1 MPTGAPPKAAK
12 AAKPAKAAEGHVIQ
26 ITGPVVDIEFPAG
39 QLPQILNAVEIDREG
54 QEPLVCEVAQH
65 LGNNWVRS
73 VAMTTTDGLARGT
86 RVVDTGSPITVPV
99 GEATLGR
106 VFDVLGHAIDGK
118 GKVDASVSLP
128 IHRKPP
134 AFDDQV
140 TEVEVFETGL
150 KIIDLICPFKK
161 GGKIAIFGGAGVGKT
176 VVIQELIRNVAQE
189 HAGVSVFAGVGE
201 RSREGNDLIH
211 EMTESGVIA
220 KTAFVFGQ
228 MNEPPGARQRVG
240 LTGLTMA
247 EYFRDEEG
255 RDVLL
260 FIDNVFRFTQA
271 GAEVSALL
279 GRMPSAV
286 GYQPNLAT
294 EMAALQERITST
306 KKGSITSLQAVFVP
320 ADDYTD
326 PAPATTFAHLDST
339 IRLERNIAELGI
351 YPAVDPLTSTSRV
364 LDPLVVGQEHYDV
377 ARETQRVLQRYRDL
391 QDIIAILG
399 IDELSEE
406 DKSTVARARR
416 LQRFAS
422 QPFFVAEVFTGR
434 PGIYVPIKDTVASF
448 KAILDGEGDALP
460 EQAFFLA
467 GTIDDV
473 RANAAKLS
481 A

>member
-1 MPTGAPPKAAK
+1 MASAPPTS
-12 AAKPAKAAEGHVIQ
+12 EGRVIQ

-39 QLPQILNAVEIDREG
+39 ALPAILNAVEIDRKGED
-54 QEPLVCEVAQH
+54 PLVCEVAQH

-86 RVVDTGSPITVPV
+86 RVVDTGGPITVPV

-106 VFDVLGHAIDGK
+106 VFDVLGRPIDMK
-118 GKVDASVSLP
+118 GPVKAKVSLP
-128 IHRKPP
+128 IHRDPP
-134 AFDDQV
+134 AFDDQT

-161 GGKIAIFGGAGVGKT
+161 GGKVGIFGGAGVGKT
-176 VVIQELIRNVAQE
+176 VIIQELIRNVAQE
-189 HAGVSVFAGVGE
+189 HAGVSVFSGVGE
-201 RSREGNDLIH
+201 RSREGNDLIR

-260 FIDNVFRFTQA
+260 FIDNIFRFTQA
-271 GAEVSALL
+271 GSEVSALL

-294 EMAALQERITST
+294 EMAGLQERITST

-339 IRLERNIAELGI
+339 IRLERSIAELGI

-406 DKSTVARARR
+406 DKATVARARR

-434 PGIYVPIKDTVASF
+434 PGAYVAIKDTVASF
-448 KAILDGEGDALP
+448 KDILEGKSDTLP

-467 GTIDDV
+467 GTLDDV
-473 RANAAKLS
+473 KANAAKLS

>member
-1 MPTGAPPKAAK
+1 MATAAPAAI
-12 AAKPAKAAEGHVIQ
+12 GRVIQ

-39 QLPQILNAVEIDREG
+39 RLPGIYNAVEIQRPG
-54 QEPLVCEVAQH
+54 LQPLTCEVQQH
-65 LGNNWVRS
+65 LGNNWVRA
-73 VAMTTTDGLARGT
+73 VAMTTTDGLARG
-86 RVVDTGSPITVPV
+86 VDVLDTGAPITVPV
-99 GEATLGR
+99 GESTLGR
-106 VFDVLGHAIDGK
+106 VFDVLGHPIDGK
-118 GKVDASVSLP
+118 GPVTSEVQLP
-128 IHRKPP
+128 IHRDPP
-134 AFDDQV
+134 AFDQQS
-140 TEVEVFETGL
+140 TEIEVFETGL
-150 KIIDLICPFKK
+150 KVIDLICPFKK
-161 GGKIAIFGGAGVGKT
+161 GGKIGIFGGAGVGKT
-176 VVIQELIRNVAQE
+176 VIIQELIRNVAQE

-201 RSREGNDLIH
+201 RSREGNDLIA

-247 EYFRDEEG
+247 EYFRDQEH

-260 FIDNVFRFTQA
+260 FIDNIFRFTQA
-271 GAEVSALL
+271 GSEVSALL

-294 EMAALQERITST
+294 EMAGLQERITST
-306 KKGSITSLQAVFVP
+306 RDGSITSLQAVFVP

-339 IRLERNIAELGI
+339 IRLERSIAELGI

-416 LQRFAS
+416 LQRFMS

-434 PGIYVPIKDTVASF
+434 SGKYVNIKDTVSSF
-448 KAILDGEGDALP
+448 KEILEGNTDTLP

-467 GTIDDV
+467 GTLDDV
-473 RANAAKLS
+473 RENAAKLAS
-481 A
+481 